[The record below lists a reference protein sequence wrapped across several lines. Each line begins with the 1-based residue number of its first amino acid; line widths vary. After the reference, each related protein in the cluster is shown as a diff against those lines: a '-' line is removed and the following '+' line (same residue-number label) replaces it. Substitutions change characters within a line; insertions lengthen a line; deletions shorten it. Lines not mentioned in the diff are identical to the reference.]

1 MQGDDLHEL
10 VKSDP
15 ERAWPMVLEL
25 LRAHPE
31 SAAAGH
37 LIEDFVYEHDER
49 FIDRIE
55 AAALAD
61 PILRDIV
68 DQAYVGGFASVG
80 AERFHRLQDRLRRGG
95 DL

>member
-1 MQGDDLHEL
+1 MEGDDLHEL

-15 ERAWPMVLEL
+15 ERAWPMVLAL
-25 LRAHPE
+25 LRIHPDWVEAAH
-31 SAAAGH
+31 
-37 LIEDFVYEHDER
+37 LMEDFVYEHDER

-61 PILRDIV
+61 PIVRDIV

-80 AERFHRLQDRLRRGG
+80 AERLHRLQDRLRRGG
-95 DL
+95 DF